1 MLVFFCTN
9 VLTICVTYGE
19 PTERGFQ
26 PSLHPMQSFRNL
38 TRRSS
43 AVCVGRMLI
52 GWQVGEEREESFV
65 SSIQEFVRKGRSMIK
80 HQRSTKH
87 SMNTFEVEGRSLAHG
102 FALG

>member
-43 AVCVGRMLI
+43 AVCGSNADWLATGR
-52 GWQVGEEREESFV
+52 G
-65 SSIQEFVRKGRSMIK
+65 
-80 HQRSTKH
+80 
-87 SMNTFEVEGRSLAHG
+87 EGRELRFFHSGIHKEG
-102 FALG
+102 KKHDKTSKINKTQHEYF